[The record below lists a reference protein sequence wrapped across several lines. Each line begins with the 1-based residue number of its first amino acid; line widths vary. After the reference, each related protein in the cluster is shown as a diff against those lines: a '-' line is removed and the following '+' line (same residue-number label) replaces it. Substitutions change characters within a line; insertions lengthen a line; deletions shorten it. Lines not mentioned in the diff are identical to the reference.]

1 MVCAVN
7 ALAGGEANKII
18 DVSAIQAAINT
29 RFITFLPH
37 W

>member
-1 MVCAVN
+1 MVCAVC
-7 ALAGGEANKII
+7 ALAGGEANKKI
-18 DVSAIQAAINT
+18 DVSAIQAAIKP